1 MTKEEAIAVLENEIK
16 CVDKDCDIERSCG
29 SCPYAMPSKEPIL
42 MTYRMAIKSLE
53 TWDKVINEIKE
64 MIEFN
69 SEGDYISEAG
79 CGMEDCLGVIKK
91 YIEEVEK

>member
-1 MTKEEAIAVLENEIK
+1 MTKEEAIFEIEH
-16 CVDKDCDIERSCG
+16 VNVMIV
-29 SCPYAMPSKEPIL
+29 SKEARDI
-42 MTYRMAIKSLE
+42 AIKSLQA
-53 TWDKVINEIKE
+53 WDKVINEIKE

-69 SEGDYISEAG
+69 SDGDYISEAG